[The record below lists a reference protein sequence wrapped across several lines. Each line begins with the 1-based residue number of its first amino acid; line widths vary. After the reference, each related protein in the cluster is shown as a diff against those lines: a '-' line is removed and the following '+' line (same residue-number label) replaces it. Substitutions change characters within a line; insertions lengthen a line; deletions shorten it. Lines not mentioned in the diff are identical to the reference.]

1 MMAQSFDGAS
11 RNPAHK
17 PPSRQHDKVRSVRLL
32 VALALTLILASI
44 ANTAAQPSEN
54 FPPAPAMP
62 MATSSK
68 AARPAASAPEPD
80 GIDSARCRRARSD
93 LETALGEANDRHA
106 DAASALALARQQTAL
121 ACLGQTNSLPAPA
134 SRWQPPLAVPPFQ
147 SIQPIRPAGPAPA
160 PVVRAAPLPPVAIP
174 RASVITSCDA
184 GGCWDSDG
192 ARLQRSGP
200 NLIGPRGPCTPQGT
214 LFNCP

>member
-17 PPSRQHDKVRSVRLL
+17 PPSRQHDKVRSYRLL

-54 FPPAPAMP
+54 FPPAPVMP
-62 MATSSK
+62 KATPSK
-68 AARPAASAPEPD
+68 ATRPAASAPEPD
-80 GIDSARCRRARSD
+80 RLVSARCQRARSD
-93 LETALGEANDRHA
+93 LELTLGEANDRQP
-106 DAASALALARQQTAL
+106 DAASALARQQTAL
-121 ACLGQTNSLPAPA
+121 ACLGQANSHAAPA
-134 SRWQPPLAVPPFQ
+134 SHWQPPLAVPP
-147 SIQPIRPAGPAPA
+147 IQPTEPATA

-174 RASVITSCDA
+174 RASVISSCDA

-192 ARLQRSGP
+192 VRLQRSGP
-200 NLIGPRGPCTPQGT
+200 NLMGPRGPCTPQGT